1 MRFADVR
8 GPLGRSERACSALLF
23 VLYRLGVLHI
33 SGLRYS
39 QLNVTLKHI
48 TFDKLR
54 ATINQTQTIF
64 ETTNRSK
71 IVDTSTSGGGFGAFL
86 GIFGALLGGPGRL
99 GAVLGLGGPPGT
111 VDLEA
116 LGAVLALSWGR
127 LEHSWSSKSIMDG
140 LKIASNFDQT
150 L

>member
-1 MRFADVR
+1 MRFADVL

-39 QLNVTLKHI
+39 QLNVTFKHI

-64 ETTNRSK
+64 EIKNRSK
-71 IVDTSTSGGGFGAFL
+71 IVETSTSGGGVELFWGSL
-86 GIFGALLGGPGRL
+86 GPSCGAL
-99 GAVLGLGGPPGT
+99 AVLGLGGPSGT
-111 VDLEA
+111 VDLGA
-116 LGAVLALSWGR
+116 LGAVLAL
-127 LEHSWSSKSIMDG
+127 
-140 LKIASNFDQT
+140 A
-150 L
+150 

>member
-1 MRFADVR
+1 MRFADVL

-39 QLNVTLKHI
+39 QLNVTFKHI

-64 ETTNRSK
+64 ETKNRSK
-71 IVDTSTSGGGFGAFL
+71 IVETSTSGGGVELFWGSL
-86 GIFGALLGGPGRL
+86 GPSWGAL
-99 GAVLGLGGPPGT
+99 AVLSLGGPPGT

-140 LKIASNFDQT
+140 LKIGSNFDQT